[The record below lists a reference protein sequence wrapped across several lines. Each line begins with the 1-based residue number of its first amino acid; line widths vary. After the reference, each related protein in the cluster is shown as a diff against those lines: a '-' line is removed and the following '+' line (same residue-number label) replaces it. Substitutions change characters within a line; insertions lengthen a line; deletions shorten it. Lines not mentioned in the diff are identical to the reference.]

1 MQSSVLVLLLSCAV
15 LASASVLVSS
25 GQSEEPANRQIPN
38 VLRFLVTPKTITSTV
53 TVSSTT
59 VVTKGITTSC
69 AVSVVGIPNCRRRR
83 NVMEEPIF
91 LEAEEEDE
99 DEINPSAPVE
109 LMVTALPE
117 MRSLDVQAEAAAEV
131 QPSIENTA
139 GMAEVQI
146 RDMESICK
154 ARVANP
160 FFGVGLAQVFG
171 ITVLY
176 STTVTVTQPVT
187 STSTTVATTNTITIN
202 GCFPSPLPFNN
213 C

>member
-1 MQSSVLVLLLSCAV
+1 MRNDIADVCISSHFRGYIKAQGVNKPIVSSELIENLTHKMQSSVLVLLSCAV

-59 VVTKGITTSC
+59 VVFKGITTSC

-91 LEAEEEDE
+91 LEAEEED

-109 LMVTALPE
+109 
-117 MRSLDVQAEAAAEV
+117 
-131 QPSIENTA
+131 
-139 GMAEVQI
+139 
-146 RDMESICK
+146 
-154 ARVANP
+154 
-160 FFGVGLAQVFG
+160 
-171 ITVLY
+171 
-176 STTVTVTQPVT
+176 
-187 STSTTVATTNTITIN
+187 
-202 GCFPSPLPFNN
+202 
-213 C
+213 